1 MSDAHLSING
11 PEISS
16 RPAAKKSA
24 KPFVEP
30 SFEFRVIPG
39 GIAREILDR
48 RGIAVVDAVARAYL
62 LHAEGGTINPDSYF
76 LRFPENDLNRI
87 IALPAAITTG
97 QPVSGIKWIA
107 SFPDNIRHGIP
118 RASAVLILND
128 AKTGYPIACI
138 EGAQISAIRTAA
150 SALLAWRQLRN
161 SEQKRHRIGVVGAGV
176 IARNILHML
185 RFDVAAISQL
195 IIHDTDPSSS
205 AALAQ
210 YAARTLGVEIRTTD
224 HLHEVFEADAV
235 ILATTAGRPYIM
247 DRKLLRPDQVILN
260 ISLRDLAPE
269 LILDHWN
276 IVDDVSHC
284 LKAQT
289 SPHLAEQVTGRRDFI
304 AGTLADVMCERIRP
318 DRSRALIFSPFGL
331 GILDLALGQIVLA
344 DAARTGAGF
353 NVADF
358 FAETQRW
365 EIA

>member
-1 MSDAHLSING
+1 MSDTELSIDG
-11 PEISS
+11 PEVSS
-16 RPAAKKSA
+16 RGAMKRSA
-24 KPFVEP
+24 KSFVSP

-39 GIAREILDR
+39 RIAREILDR
-48 RGIAVVDAVARAYL
+48 RGTAVVDAVARAYL

-76 LRFPENDLNRI
+76 LRFPESELNRI
-87 IALPAAITTG
+87 IALPAAITVG
-97 QPVSGIKWIA
+97 QPISGIKWIA

-128 AKTGYPIACI
+128 AKTGYPVACI
-138 EGAQISAIRTAA
+138 EGAQISAMRTAA
-150 SALLAWRQLRN
+150 SALLAWRHLRN
-161 SEQKRHRIGVVGAGV
+161 SERRQHRIGVVGAGV

-185 RFDVAAISQL
+185 RFDAAAISKL

-205 AALAQ
+205 EALAR
-210 YAARTLGVEIRTTD
+210 YAIEAFGIEVQTTD
-224 HLHEVFEADAV
+224 RLRDVFDADV
-235 ILATTAGRPYIM
+235 VVLATTAGTPYIS
-247 DRKLLRPDQVILN
+247 DRTLLRPDQVILN

-269 LILDHWN
+269 LILEHWN

-289 SPHLAEQVTGRRDFI
+289 SPHLAEQMTGKRDFV

-344 DAARTGAGF
+344 DAVRSGGGF
-353 NVADF
+353 NVTDF

-365 EIA
+365 ESA